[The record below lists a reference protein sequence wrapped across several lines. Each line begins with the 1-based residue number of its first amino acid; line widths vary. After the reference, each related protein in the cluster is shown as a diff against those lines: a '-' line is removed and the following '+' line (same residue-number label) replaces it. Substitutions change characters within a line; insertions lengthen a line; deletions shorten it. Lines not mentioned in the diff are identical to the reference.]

1 MVRMDISILK
11 NHASRAFAALLALT
25 VCSGIA
31 QANTSTLT
39 VTPSAPALTCDTHTG
54 VGAPVSVVVT
64 STAVLSSTASI
75 IVGVGTLPPGI
86 SVTAPSV
93 VTLAKTASSTAA
105 TSITFAVNL
114 NAAGCVAYTNAGG
127 YTAGA
132 LAFNFTAKAGTLTA
146 PGTTAT
152 IDNGAIPTV
161 TVTTSN
167 GSGLSVQSTAVVT
180 CTKTV
185 ITGGSTTYAPGP
197 AVLVPVSSTSNL
209 GTPFTVDTSVNTGTA
224 LPAWLTVTPM
234 SGGTATSTTPVEL
247 SLVAP
252 ANCGGATASVSSPS
266 TVTLANLPGT
276 AKTFT
281 VTLVMNTVTL
291 SPSPLVP
298 TPSPASMTYVKGSG
312 SPGHVDVTIGA
323 GSTTPAP
330 FFTVDLTTLPNWLS
344 VDSSSGTAGA
354 TVRFSSTSICDSL
367 APGTYTA
374 SVGLKVSG
382 DAPATETINLL
393 ITNTAPKLT
402 ISGGLSQSYSWA
414 VGSALP
420 TATITAVSSDSPIP
434 FTVTTGGQLGPIV
447 SSTELTGLAYSFG
460 TPITVSFSPLQFA
473 AAQPGSSLSGT
484 VSLTWGSP
492 AVTTVVTL
500 TYAITAPGSS
510 ATGITPASLPT
521 SSTVGQ
527 QFPVTIL
534 GTGFVVSTD
543 TSQKTRVGI
552 VTGSG
557 SNLTLTPDP
566 NILST
571 IVDSSHITLT
581 IIVPN
586 ANSTDILNTLFSPSG
601 PGGSIVIG
609 VCNPNGSSSGCS
621 VPTNGTVTLSIGA
634 SPIIQAVSS
643 ASTFAQVSAPSI
655 QTIAPYDM
663 LSIFGNNFCSQYAAS
678 GSQGCSST
686 TVLTGTPSA
695 TTLTYPTSLSPD
707 LPLSSTSRLL
717 TVGFWPHSST
727 PTSLN
732 VIAYAPILFATNNQI
747 NILAPSALSASVGS
761 QVDMYVSFGY
771 STGIKTSQVYTVSV
785 IPANPGIFTVGSD
798 GQGGAAALGPNY
810 SVINTATPAGVR
822 LTTGSN
828 PVVNHSDTIQLY
840 VTGLGVPDS
849 TGNDSA
855 SQSNALSFPA
865 SCVSTANFLSALNA
879 AAGLSGSSALTTLD
893 GTVIQSAL
901 LNSYTV
907 SSTNYYW
914 APPCMATATTYTATV
929 GGVSAPV
936 TYAGWVADSVA
947 GLYQVNIQLPP
958 STSAF
963 QDASGNSVQSS
974 SSTVPLAT
982 PVSLPIVI
990 TASTGSSSPVLKSSQ
1005 IGVTIPVTPKL
1016 LVTAPSLISGTVG
1029 VTWCNSGC
1037 VSSSTSSVVA
1047 SLSPAGSPAYSYALT
1062 AGLLP
1067 TGLTLNSST
1076 GAITGEPGPNTAG
1089 SYPITVTATDNSPH
1103 PLSGSVSFTLTV
1115 AGGLYLTNTGTSPYT
1130 ETYDTNA
1137 TITTVNATGGAYPYT
1152 YAITEPGTIPQGI
1165 TIGATSGVL
1174 AMSNLLPAPAGTY
1187 NFQVTA
1193 TDSTMALT
1201 GVINFSVV
1209 IPLNVTY
1216 TAVSTTLSAAGGS
1229 SPVTTLT
1236 ATGQSGSVTYTLDAA
1251 STAAG
1256 FTISGNVLSSGTA
1269 AQGSYSAV
1277 QVTATDSAPAA
1288 GATGNATR
1296 VITLPTINVGA

>member
-1 MVRMDISILK
+1 MDISILK
-11 NHASRAFAALLALT
+11 THASRAFAALLALT
-25 VCSGIA
+25 VCSGLA

-54 VGAPVSVVVT
+54 VGTAVQVVVT
-64 STAVLSSTASI
+64 STAVLSTTASI
-75 IVGVGTLPPGI
+75 IVGVGTLPSGI
-86 SVTAPSV
+86 SVTPVGSV
-93 VTLAKTASSTAA
+93 LTLAKTASSTAA
-105 TSITFAVNL
+105 TSVTFNVNL
-114 NAAGCVAYTNAGG
+114 TAAGCVAYTNAGG

-161 TVTTSN
+161 SVTTTN
-167 GSGLSVQSTAVVT
+167 GSGLSVQSTAVIT

-185 ITGGSTTYAPGP
+185 VGGGSTTYAPGP

-209 GTPFTVDTSVNTGTA
+209 GTPFTVDTSVGTGSA
-224 LPAWLTVTPM
+224 LPAWLTVTPLT
-234 SGGTATSTTPVEL
+234 GGTATSTTPVQL

-252 ANCGGATASVSSPS
+252 ASCGGATASVSTPS

-281 VTLVMNTVTL
+281 VTMVMNTVTL
-291 SPSPLVP
+291 SASPLVP

-312 SPGHVDVTIGA
+312 TPGHVDVTVGA
-323 GSTTPAP
+323 GGANPAP

-344 VDSSSGTAGA
+344 VDASSGTAGA
-354 TVRFSSTSICDSL
+354 TIRFNSTTICDSL

-382 DAPATETINLL
+382 DATAFETINLL
-393 ITNTAPKLT
+393 ITNTAPKLS
-402 ISGGLSQSYSWA
+402 ISGGVSQSFTWA

-434 FTVTTGGQLGPIV
+434 YTVTTGGQLGPVV
-447 SSTELTGLAYSFG
+447 SSTQLTGLAYSFG
-460 TPITVSFSPLQFA
+460 TPINVSFSPLQFA
-473 AAQPGSSLSGT
+473 AAQPGSTLSGT

-500 TYAITAPGSS
+500 TYTITAPGSS
-510 ATGITPASLPT
+510 ATGVTPASLPT

-527 QFPVTIL
+527 QFPVTLL

-543 TSQKTRVGI
+543 PSQKTRVGI

-557 SNLTLTPDP
+557 STLTLTPDP

-571 IVDSSHITLT
+571 VVDASHITLT
-581 IIVPN
+581 VIVPN
-586 ANSTDILNTLFSPSG
+586 SNSTDVLAGLFAPSG
-601 PGGSIVIG
+601 SGGSIVIG
-609 VCNPNGSSSGCS
+609 VCNPNGSASGCT

-643 ASTFAQVSAPSI
+643 ASTFAQVTAPAV
-655 QTIAPYDM
+655 QKIAPYDM
-663 LSIFGNNFCSQYAAS
+663 LSIFGNNFCSQYAAT
-678 GSQGCSST
+678 GSQGCSSS
-686 TVLTGTPSA
+686 TVLTGNPSA
-695 TTLTYPTSLSPD
+695 SPTLTYATWVTPDSPTA
-707 LPLSSTSRLL
+707 STARKL
-717 TVGFWPHSST
+717 TVGFWAHGGNPAT
-727 PTSLN
+727 TAA
-732 VIAYAPILFATNNQI
+732 IAYAPILFATNNQI

-771 STGIKTSQVYTVSV
+771 STGIQTSQAYSVSV

-822 LTTGSN
+822 LTTGTST
-828 PVVNHSDTIQLY
+828 VVNHSDTIQLY

-849 TGNDSA
+849 AGTNSTTQSSA
-855 SQSNALSFPA
+855 LTFPA
-865 SCVSTANFLSALNA
+865 SCVSTANFLSALNTS
-879 AAGLSGSSALTTLD
+879 AGLSGSNALTTLD

-907 SSTNYYW
+907 SSINYYW

-929 GGVSAPV
+929 GGVNAPV

-947 GLYQVNIQLPP
+947 GLYQLNIQLPP

-963 QDASGNSVQSS
+963 QDALGNSVQST

-982 PVSLPIVI
+982 PVSLPVVI
-990 TASTGSSSPVLKSSQ
+990 TASTGTSSPVTKNSQ
-1005 IGVTIPVTPKL
+1005 VGVTIPLTPKL

-1029 VTWCNSGC
+1029 VNWCNAGC
-1037 VSSSTSSVVA
+1037 VSGSTSSVVA
-1047 SLSPAGSPAYSYALT
+1047 SLSPATSPAYSYALT

-1067 TGLTLNSST
+1067 TGLTLNSAT
-1076 GAITGEPGPNTAG
+1076 GAITGEPGANTAG
-1089 SYPITVTATDNSPH
+1089 SYLITVTATDNSPH
-1103 PLSGSVSFTLTV
+1103 PLSGSVNFTLTV
-1115 AGGLYLTNTGTSPYT
+1115 AGGLYLISTGTSPYT
-1130 ETYDTNA
+1130 ETYNSNA
-1137 TITTVNATGGAYPYT
+1137 TITTVTATGGSYPYT
-1152 YAITEPGTIPQGI
+1152 YSIAAPGTIPQGI

-1187 NFQVTA
+1187 GFQVSA

-1201 GVINFSVV
+1201 GLISFTVN

-1216 TAVSTTLSAAGGS
+1216 TAPSTTLSATTGTA
-1229 SPVTTLT
+1229 PVTTLT
-1236 ATGQSGSVTYTLDAA
+1236 TVGQSGTITYTLDAA
-1251 STAAG
+1251 SLSAG
-1256 FTISGNVLSSGTA
+1256 FTISGNVVSSGTA
-1269 AQGSYSAV
+1269 AQGTYSNV
-1277 QVTATDSAPAA
+1277 QVTATDSTPAP

-1296 VITLPTINVGA
+1296 TITLSSITIGA